1 MARDKG
7 EGMGKDIISIA
18 VSSIGQ
24 VRDKVRGRKGPAET
38 ARYPALAT
46 IISRREGS
54 FISITPP
61 ESDVWLKN
69 EVA

>member
-1 MARDKG
+1 MASDKG

-24 VRDKVRGRKGPAET
+24 VRDKVRGKKGLAET
-38 ARYPALAT
+38 GRYAALAT
-46 IISRREGS
+46 IISPREGS

-61 ESDVWLKN
+61 QSDVWFKN

>member
-7 EGMGKDIISIA
+7 EGMSKYIISIA
-18 VSSIGQ
+18 MFSTGQ
-24 VRDKVRGRKGPAET
+24 VRDKVWGKNGLAET
-38 ARYPALAT
+38 ARYAALAT

-61 ESDVWLKN
+61 QSDVWFKN